1 MSEVFLCPT
10 GQLSNVARRDL
21 RKAGIVVVEVEDPSR
36 CQFIRSTEVISGD
49 DMLWATFKALNHQQ
63 GDKAISARRQR
74 EELARNLMHIIDA
87 ARTKRGGETP

>member
-10 GQLSNVARRDL
+10 GQLSNVAKHDL

-49 DMLWATFKALNHQQ
+49 DMLWAAFKALNSQDTT
-63 GDKAISARRQR
+63 GAKAQR
-74 EELARNLMHIIDA
+74 EALARNLVKIVDA
-87 ARTKRGGETP
+87 AYAKRNGGAP